1 MGEVFA
7 RKASGLVR
15 EASLIDTFGI
25 GFMNNT
31 LGVGIW
37 TMASWGLFIAPH
49 GNMLWGSILAS
60 LMCIFGIAIVWGFL
74 GGSMPRSG
82 GDYIANSR
90 IIHPAVGIAMSMTNA
105 GFVMTFWIATLAPFI
120 ADPGMTTLLSC
131 LRADQGLI
139 DWFTKPEAIVIVATL
154 TNIWGFYIVITGL
167 RVYNLNQRAIMFVA
181 FFTLIVTAVI
191 LSSTS
196 HSEFVTNYN
205 QMASDNGSL
214 DYTATID
221 YVQNQSRYSDAWW
234 VAELGTDGP
243 LQNVSIA
250 TSNSD
255 WDWSSTL
262 ALFPAI
268 AWATAYGYQIT
279 FICGE
284 VKRPQR
290 NIVLGQ
296 VLAALIPMI
305 FLVWFA
311 VGLVNTM
318 GQPFLGSI
326 AYIENGDGGP
336 AADNY
341 TIPVGSNI
349 YSLISISTTNA
360 FSQFCIGST
369 FILFNLLCMPISYIA
384 FSRAAFAWG
393 MDRLGPMWFTD
404 VSPKYH
410 APVKNNVIML
420 VMSEVGI
427 FIYAYY
433 AAALDAIAIV
443 ALEAMSAW
451 GVMAVSGLLFP
462 YVKRARTIWEASPY
476 KFHLGPIY
484 LLTVSSLV
492 NLAFVGILIYYFF
505 TVPALGA
512 ISTVGAMIYITIW
525 VFGVLWYRLWVR
537 HWKKQGID
545 ITLAWKELPPA

>member
-15 EASLIDTFGI
+15 EASLLDTFGI

-37 TMASWGLFIAPH
+37 TMASWGLFISPH
-49 GNMLWGSILAS
+49 GNMLWGSLLAS
-60 LMCIFGIAIVWGFL
+60 LMCIFGIAFVWGFL

-120 ADPGMTTLLSC
+120 ADPGITSLLSC
-131 LRADQGLI
+131 VRADPGLI
-139 DWFTKPEAIVIVATL
+139 EWFATPEAIVLVATL
-154 TNIWGFYIVITGL
+154 TNVWGFYIVITGL
-167 RVYNLNQRAIMFVA
+167 KVYNMNQRVIMFAA
-181 FFTLIVTAVI
+181 FFCLIVTGLV
-191 LSSTS
+191 LTTSSHTD
-196 HSEFVTNYN
+196 FVTAYN
-205 QMASDNGSL
+205 DQAAIDGSMSY
-214 DYTATID
+214 DDT
-221 YVQNQSRYSDAWW
+221 
-234 VAELGTDGP
+234 
-243 LQNVSIA
+243 IA
-250 TSNSD
+250 TVRDVDGVDLSGPKPGFD
-255 WDWSSTL
+255 LGATL

-296 VLAALIPMI
+296 VLAAVIPAVFLI
-305 FLVWFA
+305 WFSW
-311 VGLVNTM
+311 GLVNVM
-318 GQPFLGSI
+318 GQDFLGAI
-326 AYIENGDGGP
+326 AYIDN
-336 AADNY
+336 ADSGASQDAFSLS
-341 TIPVGSNI
+341 VGSNT
-349 YSLISISTTNA
+349 YSMISLLTGNTIVQALI
-360 FSQFCIGST
+360 GMV

-410 APVKNNVIML
+410 APVKNSVIML

-427 FIYAYY
+427 LIYAY
-433 AAALDAIAIV
+433 AATALDAIAIV

-462 YVKRARTIWEASPY
+462 YVKKVRTIWEASPY

-484 LLTVSSLV
+484 VMTVASLI

-505 TVPALGA
+505 TVDALGA
-512 ISTVGAMIYITIW
+512 ISTWGAAVYMTIW
-525 VFGVLWYRLWVR
+525 VFGVIWYFLWVS

-545 ITLAWKELPPA
+545 LAMAWKELPPA

>member
-1 MGEVFA
+1 VGEVFA

-37 TMASWGLFIAPH
+37 TMASWGLYISPT
-49 GNMLWGSILAS
+49 GNMLLGSLLAS
-60 LMCIFGIAIVWGFL
+60 IMCILGIAIVWGFL

-90 IIHPAVGIAMSMTNA
+90 IIHPLVGIAMSMTNA

-120 ADPGMTTLLSC
+120 ADPGITTLLSC
-131 LRADQGLI
+131 MRADQGTI
-139 DWFTKPEAIVIVATL
+139 DWFTTPGAVVLIATI
-154 TNIWGFYIVITGL
+154 TNLWGFYIVITGL
-167 RVYNLNQRAIMFVA
+167 KIYNMNQRVIMFAA
-181 FFTLIVTAVI
+181 FFCLIVTGIV
-191 LSSTS
+191 LSTHS
-196 HSEFVTNYN
+196 HSDFVASYDA
-205 QMASDNGSL
+205 MAADSGSMSYA
-214 DYTATID
+214 DTITTVRD
-221 YVQNQSRYSDAWW
+221 
-234 VAELGTDGP
+234 TDGWALNNGMKP
-243 LQNVSIA
+243 G
-250 TSNSD
+250 
-255 WDWSSTL
+255 WDLGAAL

-296 VLAALIPMI
+296 VLAAVIPAV

-311 VGLVNTM
+311 VGLVNVM
-318 GQPFLGSI
+318 GQDFLGAL
-326 AYIENGDGGP
+326 AYI
-336 AADNY
+336 DNEGAEDFGTASLDAY
-341 TIPVGSNI
+341 AMPVGSNT
-349 YSLISISTTNA
+349 YSMISLLTDSA
-360 FSQFCIGST
+360 PVQAMIGLV
-369 FILFNLLCMPISYIA
+369 FILFDLLCMPISYIA
-384 FSRAAFAWG
+384 FSRASFAWG

-404 VSPKYH
+404 VNPKYH
-410 APVKNNVIML
+410 SPVKNNVIML
-420 VMSEVGI
+420 VASEVGI
-427 FIYAYY
+427 LIYAYW

-451 GVMAVSGLLFP
+451 GVMALSGLLFP
-462 YVKRARTIWEASPY
+462 YMKKARTIWEASPY
-476 KFHLGPIY
+476 KFRFGPIY
-484 LLTVSSLV
+484 VLTISSLI

-512 ISTVGAMIYITIW
+512 ISLWGAGVYSVVWAFSIIW
-525 VFGVLWYRLWVR
+525 YVYWVK

-545 ITLAWKELPPA
+545 LSLAWKQLPPA